1 MSFTVPAWL
10 DCTHFEELKSLK
22 KAKIWPILR
31 FTLSPGWD
39 KNKQTNSWCCGGRIH
54 LLYAANNQHIKLE
67 LKKDV
72 PNFKTFWG
80 CRVSFM
86 RSQKLLSFI
95 SQICCIS
102 LSYPLL
108 MTTNKFTPL
117 NASLSTSKGVI
128 NVPASP
134 HSWSSFCILHNYSV
148 KHWVIRFSIQV
159 SKSWMTH
166 SYRYMTGRQKTN
178 KQTSAPESLFS
189 SKNRVTNVIK
199 AFLKVLVWILWKQ
212 TYA

>member
-108 MTTNKFTPL
+108 MTIKSLWVADKYVHSVKCFFIDFKRSHKRACIDTQLKF
-117 NASLSTSKGVI
+117 
-128 NVPASP
+128 
-134 HSWSSFCILHNYSV
+134 ILHP
-148 KHWVIRFSIQV
+148 
-159 SKSWMTH
+159 
-166 SYRYMTGRQKTN
+166 
-178 KQTSAPESLFS
+178 A
-189 SKNRVTNVIK
+189 
-199 AFLKVLVWILWKQ
+199 
-212 TYA
+212 